1 MIRKHS
7 LNSTFSFLK
16 LNFKHRKLIH
26 YSLIACVI
34 VLQIIVVIIW
44 YNESSNESAMSKA
57 LDTMNSLNKI
67 TGFTGRIN
75 NTFVN
80 SQKSFS
86 TYTRERDQAA
96 LAQYTASLNEISHLI
111 DSLSLIT
118 RDDKAFMKILK
129 EKNQSEN
136 SVESLKA
143 SIDSIIE
150 TQINPEKHNTSK
162 DFKLNKFEYK
172 KILDSIKTESY
183 IQVDSVSKKGL
194 FSRLG
199 AALKGKVDV
208 QKEQLKVTV
217 TMKYNDKMVTG
228 SIEEQFA
235 NLFNTTNKY
244 YEDQFKKLKKSFANL
259 KDQDA
264 KLKEFNN
271 ELLTLES
278 EIMPNYNK
286 SLQVLQ
292 DNTQKQLQKQYNT
305 NKIVRSYTIAILIV
319 LMLIVSIILLG
330 FTRLAFQYEKK
341 LTTAQMQIRESLNF
355 KNRIMGMI
363 SHEIRSPLSIISIY
377 SKMISSSV
385 KDPEIKDTFKS
396 IQFTTNSLLLL
407 ASQILEYSKDEN
419 YSPKLNYKKFLLKE
433 EIHQIVYS
441 MTSLLESKGNK
452 IAVNSSLVEGL
463 EVNSD
468 AAKIHQ
474 LFYNIIGNANKFTQ
488 NGLISVAIVHEK
500 VSDKVVNLKIEIE
513 DNGTGIAANDLK
525 NIFELYYQG
534 TVSGKVNDL
543 GVGLGLNLCKEIVE
557 LFGGKIAVQSEEG
570 KGTKILFNLLLNL
583 A

>member
-1 MIRKHS
+1 M
-7 LNSTFSFLK
+7 NSTFSFLK

-557 LFGGKIAVQSEEG
+557 LFGGKIAVQSKEG

>member
-557 LFGGKIAVQSEEG
+557 LFGGKIAVQSKEG

>member
-1 MIRKHS
+1 M
-7 LNSTFSFLK
+7 NSTFSFLK

-86 TYTRERDQAA
+86 TYTRERDQTA

-235 NLFNTTNKY
+235 NLFNATNKY

>member
-1 MIRKHS
+1 M
-7 LNSTFSFLK
+7 NSTFSFLK

-34 VLQIIVVIIW
+34 ILQIIVVIIW

-235 NLFNTTNKY
+235 NLFNATNKY

>member
-1 MIRKHS
+1 LIRKHS

-16 LNFKHRKLIH
+16 LKFKHRKIIH
-26 YSLIACVI
+26 YTLIACVI
-34 VLQIIVVIIW
+34 LLQIIAIIIW
-44 YNESSNESAMSKA
+44 YNESSNESEMSKT
-57 LDTMNSLNKI
+57 LSSMDSLNKI
-67 TGFTGRIN
+67 THFTSSIN
-75 NTFVN
+75 NSFVD

-86 TYTRERDQAA
+86 NYTSYKDKESLDK
-96 LAQYTASLNEISHLI
+96 YTASLNEISRLI

-118 RDDKAFMKILK
+118 KDNKEFMKILK
-129 EKNQSEN
+129 EKNQSEE
-136 SVESLKA
+136 SVESLKT

-150 TQINPEKHNTSK
+150 SQINPDKTTLTQP
-162 DFKLNKFEYK
+162 FKLNKFAYK
-172 KILDSIKTESY
+172 KILDSIKTDSY
-183 IQVDSVSKKGL
+183 IKVDSVSKKGL

-199 AALKGKVDV
+199 AALAGKVDV
-208 QKEQLKVTV
+208 QKEQLKITV
-217 TMKYNDKMVTG
+217 TMKYDNKVVSG

-244 YEDQFKKLKKSFANL
+244 YEDQFKNLRKSFANL

-264 KLKEFNN
+264 KLKQLNN
-271 ELLTLES
+271 ELLNLEAA
-278 EIMPNYNK
+278 IMPNYNN
-286 SLQVLQ
+286 SLKVLQ
-292 DNTQKQLQKQYNT
+292 DNTQKQLQKQYDS
-305 NKIVRSYTIAILIV
+305 NKIVRSYTIAILIL
-319 LMLIVSIILLG
+319 LMFIVSLVLFG
-330 FTRLAFQYEKK
+330 FTRLAFQYEKR

-377 SKMISSSV
+377 SKMISSSI

-407 ASQILEYSKDEN
+407 ANQILEYSKDGN
-419 YSPKLNYKKFLLKE
+419 YAPKLNKKQFYLKE
-433 EIHQIVYS
+433 EVHQIVNS
-441 MTSLLESKGNK
+441 MTSLVESKGNR
-452 IAVNSSLVEGL
+452 IEVNSNLISEL

-474 LFYNIIGNANKFTQ
+474 LFYNIIGNANKFTE
-488 NGLISVAIVHEK
+488 NGLIKIMMDLEK
-500 VSDKVVNLKIEIE
+500 TSDKIVNLKVEIQ
-513 DNGTGIAANDLK
+513 DSGIGIAKNDLK

-557 LFGGKIAVQSEEG
+557 LFDGKIDVQSEEG
-570 KGTKILFNLLLNL
+570 KGTKIIFNLLISLV
-583 A
+583 

>member
-34 VLQIIVVIIW
+34 ILQIIVVIIW

-235 NLFNTTNKY
+235 NLFNATNKY